1 MLQTFFFCFSRVSEM
16 WVRSPHISDG
26 AVLQIEGPRSIRR
39 GLGSS
44 RKEGS
49 HIGETFGHWHVGS
62 ATLVTCM

>member
-1 MLQTFFFCFSRVSEM
+1 M

-26 AVLQIEGPRSIRR
+26 AVLQIEGPRLIRR

-62 ATLVTCM
+62 ATLVACM